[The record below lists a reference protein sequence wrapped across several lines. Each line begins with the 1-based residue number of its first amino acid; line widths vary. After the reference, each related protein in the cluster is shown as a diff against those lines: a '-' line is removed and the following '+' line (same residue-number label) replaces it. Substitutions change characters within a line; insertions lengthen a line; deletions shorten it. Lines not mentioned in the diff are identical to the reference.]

1 MGVVKYD
8 IAETGLLNGRNNEYE
23 LSILL
28 GVDSFTYL
36 ILDSDRLARAYRSYD
51 LDDRSEHWPMALQ
64 RLTTADEL
72 LHQINFRRI
81 HIGWMAGRTTLVP
94 DRLFSA
100 NHRRAYL
107 EQLTELG
114 IEDRIWSVPIESL
127 QLQLVYALNNGN
139 FDAAER
145 RFMPSVHHHLA
156 AKLLDSWQD
165 YYRDRALLGGAVF
178 ALVRDRKL
186 LLAGMTE
193 GRLQFFNTF
202 AYQDANDAL
211 YYLLLAYEQ
220 SGFDAHEVPLFL
232 CGELMEDGMIFRT
245 VSSYVAK
252 IAFLGLP
259 QGRTLNSELSR
270 LPAHFFFDLFSLVV

>member
-8 IAETGLLNGRNNEYE
+8 IAENGLLNSRDNDQE

-36 ILDSDRLARAYRSYD
+36 ILDQDRTARAYRSYD
-51 LDDRSEHWPMALQ
+51 LEDSSQHWPMALQ

-72 LHQINFRRI
+72 LREITFRRI

-100 NHRRAYL
+100 NNRRSYL

-114 IEDRIWSVPIESL
+114 VEDRIWSVPLQSF
-127 QLQLVYALNNGN
+127 QLQLVYALNNAN

-145 RFMPSVHHHLA
+145 RFMPSVHYHLA
-156 AKLLDSWQD
+156 AKLLEHWQIT
-165 YYRDRALLGGAVF
+165 YRDRGILGGAVF
-178 ALVRDRKL
+178 GLIRDRKIL
-186 LLAGMTE
+186 VAGMTE
-193 GRLQFFNTF
+193 GGLQFFNTF
-202 AYQDANDAL
+202 SYRDANDAL

-220 SGFDAHEVPLFL
+220 SGFDAHEAPLFL
-232 CGELMEDGMIFRT
+232 CGELIEDGMIYRT
-245 VSSYVAK
+245 ASRY
-252 IAFLGLP
+252 IARIEFLGLP
-259 QGRTLNSELSR
+259 ENCALNTELSR
-270 LPAHFFFDLFSLVV
+270 LPAHFFFDLFSLAI